1 MREKKPRTRGSQR
14 VRQYFPVCF
23 PDREHI
29 DKSEVFVLVPIQ
41 LTGAEK
47 RTFSP
52 PQIHSEITAM
62 AVGRFMA
69 VFGLVGGA
77 AAQCTL
83 PEALPEATQFA
94 AGNPE
99 ECVLG
104 ERATH
109 GLLAA
114 RPHARLP
121 ASPWV
126 CLCLRL
132 RLCLCL
138 CVCVCVSVPFSLC
151 VCVCIRVYA

>member
-1 MREKKPRTRGSQR
+1 
-14 VRQYFPVCF
+14 
-23 PDREHI
+23 
-29 DKSEVFVLVPIQ
+29 
-41 LTGAEK
+41 
-47 RTFSP
+47 
-52 PQIHSEITAM
+52 M

-114 RPHARLP
+114 RPPARLP

-132 RLCLCL
+132 RLRLCLCL
-138 CVCVCVSVPFSLC
+138 CVSVPFSLS
-151 VCVCIRVYA
+151 IRVYA